1 MKIAYILKMYPRFSE
16 TFIVNEI
23 LELERQGVD
32 VRIYSLRKPDDGRFH
47 AKLARV
53 KANVIYTPEYPDKEP
68 DRVQAAEEAVKA
80 AYPARYQAVR
90 AYAESRGHAYAIKR
104 FQQACVIAAHL
115 LKHPVHAMHAHFAT
129 SASRVSNLI
138 YQLIGLPYSI
148 TAHAKD
154 IFHED
159 VKPESLQGKIRD
171 ARFVVTV
178 SQFNRRYLQELMG
191 SQPADIRCLYNGI
204 DLTHFRPDPTT
215 PREPN
220 LILGVGR
227 LVEKKGFDT
236 LIHACALLRSW
247 GIPFQCHIIGKGDLR
262 DTLKTLIAQYALQD
276 RVHLKGPRPQDAVLA
291 AYHQAA
297 IFALPCVVGK
307 DGNRDGLP
315 TVLLEAMA
323 SGVPVVSTSV
333 TGNPEIIDDGVN
345 GRIVPPNDAE
355 ALAEALADL
364 LQNAEKRQAMGTAA
378 RQKVEQTF
386 DVQKN
391 VTILHNWLAEPTRE
405 KVADTA
411 EKAETETAVTPT
423 PPVIFKPKPVIID
436 SPFSPIEDDYGYIST
451 SPY

>member
-68 DRVQAAEEAVKA
+68 DRVQAAEEAIKA

-90 AYAESRGHAYAIKR
+90 TYAESRGHAYAIKR

-159 VKPESLQGKIRD
+159 VKPDSLQGKIRD
-171 ARFVVTV
+171 ARFVITV

-191 SQPADIRCLYNGI
+191 NEPADIRCLYNGI
-204 DLTHFRPDPTT
+204 DLSHFRPDPTT
-215 PREPN
+215 SRKPN

-236 LIHACALLRSW
+236 LIHACALLRNW
-247 GIPFQCHIIGKGDLR
+247 GVSFQCHIIGKGDSH
-262 DTLKTLIAQYALQD
+262 DTLKALIEQYALQNQV
-276 RVHLKGPRPQDAVLA
+276 RLMGPQPQEAVLA
-291 AYHQAA
+291 AYHQAT

-323 SGVPVVSTSV
+323 CKIPVVSTPV

-345 GRIVPPNDAE
+345 GRIVPPNNAE

-364 LQNAEKRQAMGTAA
+364 LQNPQKREVMGTAA
-378 RQKVEQTF
+378 RQKVTQTF
-386 DVQKN
+386 NVQKN
-391 VTILHNWLAEPTRE
+391 VAILHNWLAEPTH
-405 KVADTA
+405 KKTA
-411 EKAETETAVTPT
+411 KTETETAV
-423 PPVIFKPKPVIID
+423 PPPIIFKPKAVIID
-436 SPFSPIEDDYGYIST
+436 SPFSPVQDDYGPIST
-451 SPY
+451 SP